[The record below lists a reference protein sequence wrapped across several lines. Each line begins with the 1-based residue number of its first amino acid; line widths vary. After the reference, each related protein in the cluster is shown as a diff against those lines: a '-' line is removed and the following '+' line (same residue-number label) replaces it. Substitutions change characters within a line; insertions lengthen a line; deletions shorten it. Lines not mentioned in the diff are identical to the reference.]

1 MSSPLASSSPQSMS
15 VSEKRLSVRLS
26 EIEPQKRP
34 RSEPPC
40 NKESRPILDLEE
52 VRGKGTFVWQP
63 YDSSDD
69 EDEGDGDVHYIF
81 KGNFDSRREALR
93 EEKAIRRRLRG
104 KLPEEKQKTTAE
116 AEEQTRKGR
125 WFCVVKD
132 PGDPVHCLVCLKDHP
147 LNICPYLN
155 YVPKGAEL
163 GPKAMLVCKC
173 CNQEDGHGNRDDWVG
188 VAAYITCFKC
198 FANYDHRT
206 KDCPLGNYNI
216 CWYCRRKSE
225 QLSCDCPKN

>member
-40 NKESRPILDLEE
+40 NKESRPTLDLKE
-52 VRGKGTFVWQP
+52 VWGKGTLVWHP

-69 EDEGDGDVHYIF
+69 EDEGDEDVYYMF
-81 KGNFDSRREALR
+81 KGDFDSKREALR

-116 AEEQTRKGR
+116 AEEQTSNKLRKGR
-125 WFCVVKD
+125 MFCVVK
-132 PGDPVHCLVCLKDHP
+132 GMVLCVVLSFIL
-147 LNICPYLN
+147 
-155 YVPKGAEL
+155 
-163 GPKAMLVCKC
+163 
-173 CNQEDGHGNRDDWVG
+173 
-188 VAAYITCFKC
+188 CF
-198 FANYDHRT
+198 
-206 KDCPLGNYNI
+206 
-216 CWYCRRKSE
+216 
-225 QLSCDCPKN
+225 